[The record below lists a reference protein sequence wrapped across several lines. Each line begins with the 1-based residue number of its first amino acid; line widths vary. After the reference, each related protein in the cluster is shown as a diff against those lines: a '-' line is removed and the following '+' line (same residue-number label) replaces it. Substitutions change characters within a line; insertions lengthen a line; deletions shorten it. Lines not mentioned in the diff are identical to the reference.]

1 MEISSNKKKVIS
13 GLWPRENNI
22 GLVFRMFRLDRFF
35 TLYFFYPLVKRY
47 RSEAEFRIPILMYH
61 SISNDPEDGV
71 LPYYRVNTSPIRFAQ
86 HMSFLSVNNYHVI
99 PLTEAVSLLNQPI
112 THLADQPLKYVV
124 LTFDDGFHDFLK
136 HAWPVLKQFKR
147 TATVFLPTAFI
158 GTTRKFFKRRE
169 CLTWPEVREL
179 HQQGALFGSHTA
191 SHPRLYGMKWME
203 IQRELHESRLAIED
217 ALQAPTTCFAYPY
230 AFPQEDKQFVQR
242 FAKELV
248 DQGYRIAVATVI
260 GRAGPKSDPLRL
272 ERLPV
277 NEADDDLLL
286 KAKLDGA
293 YDWMAT
299 AQNMVRHTKMRL
311 RRVVD

>member
-1 MEISSNKKKVIS
+1 
-13 GLWPRENNI
+13 
-22 GLVFRMFRLDRFF
+22 MFRLDRFF

-86 HMSFLSVNNYHVI
+86 QMKFLSDNKYHVI
-99 PLTEAVSLLNQPI
+99 PLTEAISLLNQPI
-112 THLADQPLKYVV
+112 YHLPDQPPKYVV

-136 HAWPVLKQFKR
+136 HAWPVLKQFEQ

-158 GTTRKFFKRRE
+158 GTTRKSFKRRE
-169 CLTWPEVREL
+169 CLTWLEVREL
-179 HQQGALFGSHTA
+179 HRQGVLFGSHTA
-191 SHPRLYGMKWME
+191 SHPKLYGMKWKE
-203 IQRELHESRLAIED
+203 IQRELLESRLAIED

-230 AFPQEDKQFVQR
+230 AFPQEDRQFVQR

-248 DQGYRIAVATVI
+248 DQGYRSAVATVI

-277 NEADDDLLL
+277 NDSDDESLF
-286 KAKLDGA
+286 KAKVAGA
-293 YDWMAT
+293 YDWIAHPQ
-299 AQNMVRHTKMRL
+299 AFARSVKSRLGGMRL
-311 RRVVD
+311 ANN